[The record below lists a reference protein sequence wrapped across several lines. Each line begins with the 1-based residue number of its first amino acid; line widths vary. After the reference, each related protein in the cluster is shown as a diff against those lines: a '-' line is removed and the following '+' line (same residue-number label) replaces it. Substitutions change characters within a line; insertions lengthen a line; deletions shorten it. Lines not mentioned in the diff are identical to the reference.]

1 MSPGPALVAALL
13 VAAPAPPPALEAL
26 AEQLRSQVVALHPE
40 PPVAVAIQ
48 APSAAVGETAATLLA
63 TRLGESGLPAV
74 VIGPGEDT
82 PARARGAGARS
93 LVRLRLEVGADLAAA
108 GELRPVWRNF
118 WAGRTPVETGPVR
131 VLSATVPVDR
141 ATQLLAAGSA
151 QGTGLVLDATP
162 LARLPA
168 RTAALA
174 TGDLD
179 GDGRPEVAVLAG
191 TEVWVV
197 DAAGALL
204 ARQGLQDLPP
214 AVAPARE
221 PFGTLCISDGRLLVA
236 WARAESPVA
245 FRLQDGQLV
254 RGTGAP
260 GTDAGVRGGR
270 RAGHVRPGRGE
281 APAEP
286 GTRARAAV
294 GRGRAARAPAPASP
308 RRDGTVVPAG
318 CGGAVSLR
326 DVGAGAALVSWRGEM
341 RVAASSA
348 AAAPAEDRLRL
359 VGTGPGEPSVAVPG
373 RILQVCAGAP
383 GPGPA
388 LVLGVWTAD
397 GGSEL
402 RVVRG
407 TP

>member
-1 MSPGPALVAALL
+1 VSPGPALVAALL
-13 VAAPAPPPALEAL
+13 AAAPTPPPALEAL
-26 AEQLRSQVVALHPE
+26 AEQLRSQVVAAHPE
-40 PPVAVAIQ
+40 APVAVAAD
-48 APSAAVGETAATLLA
+48 APSVPLGETAATLLA

-74 VIGPGEDT
+74 VIGPGEDA
-82 PARARGAGARS
+82 PARARSAGARS

-118 WAGRTPVETGPVR
+118 WAGRTPVETGPAR
-131 VLSATVPVDR
+131 VLSAAVPVDR

-151 QGTGLVLDATP
+151 QGTGLVLDAVR
-162 LARLPA
+162 LARLPT

-179 GDGRPEVAVLAG
+179 GDGRPEVAVLASG
-191 TEVWVV
+191 EVWVL
-197 DAAGALL
+197 DGAGTLL
-204 ARQGLQDLPP
+204 ARHGLQDLPP
-214 AVAPARE
+214 AAAPARE
-221 PFGTLCISDGRLLVA
+221 PFGTLCISDGRLLVS
-236 WARAESPVA
+236 WARAESPVVL
-245 FRLQDGQLV
+245 RLQGGQLV
-254 RGTGAP
+254 RGAGATGPTLGCGEASEAATFVP
-260 GTDAGVRGGR
+260 GVARLQLTRGPEREPLWGGDA
-270 RAGHVRPGRGE
+270 RPGHRLLLL
-281 APAEP
+281 P
-286 GTRARAAV
+286 
-294 GRGRAARAPAPASP
+294 
-308 RRDGTVVPAG
+308 DGTARWLQP
-318 CGGAVSLR
+318 GAEVRLLR
-326 DVGAGAALVSWRGEM
+326 DVGAGAALVSWRGEV

-348 AAAPAEDRLRL
+348 AAAPSEDRLRL
-359 VGTGPGEPSVAVPG
+359 VGTGPEEPAVAVPG